1 MPDGVSNVLR
11 IELIKTENLRKHTD
25 VIKIFNSP
33 PESSVI
39 LTDFDTADYCD
50 SLRITDSTHNSP
62 EQIAALLFKSPKWVD
77 VLMSLRNLA
86 MKPFGLKTGTATF
99 PLIAQNEKE
108 RIMGLADRYLT
119 FRVSVLTDREKSYVY
134 VTTVVHYNN
143 RWGKVYFLFVK
154 PFHKIISVSKKS
166 HI

>member
-1 MPDGVSNVLR
+1 M
-11 IELIKTENLRKHTD
+11 
-25 VIKIFNSP
+25 
-33 PESSVI
+33 I

-86 MKPFGLKTGTATF
+86 MKPFGLKTGPATF
-99 PLIAQNEKE
+99 PLIVQNDKE
-108 RIMGLADRYLT
+108 RIMGLADRHLT
-119 FRVSVLTDREKSYVY
+119 FRVSVLTDSEKAYVY

-143 RWGKVYFLFVK
+143 HWGKVYFLFVK
-154 PFHKIISVSKKS
+154 PFHKIILYATMKKLLKKLKRNEENN
-166 HI
+166 INDKIMWKTGIY